1 MLTVDGTAGG
11 GQLLRTALSL
21 STITGT
27 PFRIEAVRGA
37 RPNPGLKPQHLAAV
51 RVVADYCDAAVTGAE
66 LGADTLTFRPGEER
80 RTTLA
85 ADIGTA
91 GSVTLLFDTVLPIAV
106 TGDEP
111 LALTATG
118 GTDVKWAPTMAYH
131 RLVKLPLLADC
142 GIEAGV
148 DLTRTGFYPAGGGE
162 ATLRTEPS
170 SLSPVALDRRGELE
184 RVEIHSKA
192 AASLADREVADR
204 QAERASEELAAA
216 GLPVDIRRV
225 EYVEADS
232 PGSSLLLRGVYEGG
246 LVGVDA
252 LGERGRPSETV
263 AEDAVREFGAVHAT
277 DAAVDRFMADQLLVV
292 LALAGGHVRIPS
304 LTDHVRTNLDLLAQ
318 FGSDVA
324 VDRRA
329 DGTFVASA
337 SAHPTLR

>member
-1 MLTVDGTAGG
+1 MLTVDGTEGG

-27 PFRIEAVRGA
+27 PFRIEDVRGA

-51 RVVADYCDAAVTGAE
+51 RVVADCCDAAVEGAE
-66 LGADTLTFRPGEER
+66 LGADALTFRPGDER
-80 RTTLA
+80 RTTLD

-91 GSVTLLFDTVLPIAV
+91 GSVTLLFDAVLPIAV

-111 LALTATG
+111 LELTATG

-131 RLVKLPLLADC
+131 RLVKLPLLTDC
-142 GIEAGV
+142 GVEAAV
-148 DLTRTGFYPAGGGE
+148 DLQRTGFYPAGGGE
-162 ATLRTEPS
+162 ATLRVAPS
-170 SLSPVALDRRGELE
+170 PLSPVALDRRGELE
-184 RVEIHSKA
+184 RVGIYSKA

-204 QAERASEELAAA
+204 QAESAREELAAA
-216 GLPVDIRRV
+216 GLPADIRRV

-232 PGSSLLLRGVYEGG
+232 PGSSLLLRGVYEEG

-252 LGERGRPSETV
+252 LGERGRPSEAV

-277 DAAVDRFMADQLLVV
+277 DAAVDPFMADQLLVV
-292 LALAGGHVRIPS
+292 LALAGGRVRIPS

-318 FGSDVA
+318 FGSDIES
-324 VDRRA
+324 DRRA
-329 DGTFVASA
+329 DGTLVVAASA
-337 SAHPTLR
+337 LR